1 MKRGRKQDDTL
12 PPSRSREI
20 QRAFRQRRSDY
31 IGGLEARVNQ
41 LEGEVDE
48 ILARHN
54 ELLRYTTP
62 EVVAARSASRKKQR
76 NKSKHSLPH
85 FLDASQAVEA
95 YNHSPSD
102 PLATMSENCILI
114 PSSCVGSN
122 PSSMVPDVC
131 AVVPAHYFLRDMNGE
146 PTSAPVYS
154 KGPYTPFPFGG
165 QVEHQPE
172 CGDDDSASILSRR
185 NQRLLHLWDGPPKTN
200 DLNGASPD
208 SPGPP
213 SSQFSHS
220 ISAHEYQCPSSQI
233 ELLMG
238 MDQSLQTPAASLQL
252 MSSFD
257 FRHEVRVPPPSS
269 GSLPPLIADSS
280 PQSGQLSNMG
290 FNSYPPS
297 SADVDSSPS
306 AFRSPHSQMSER
318 YNSCYSF
325 MDSSN
330 DSSPHVPLYR
340 QESPLDF
347 FRPRPSLPGQ
357 HTLPNGSLSTL
368 IIAATR
374 LDHFDLP
381 KLQCSYQPSS
391 LLPSP
396 ALGEGTISPDSLVYS
411 ESPIDDNSSI
421 AQEEYGQP
429 DGATT
434 PFSTSQPMEFEPQLQ
449 SADQDPGLSA

>member
-12 PPSRSREI
+12 PPPEAERSR
-20 QRAFRQRRSDY
+20 
-31 IGGLEARVNQ
+31 
-41 LEGEVDE
+41 
-48 ILARHN
+48 
-54 ELLRYTTP
+54 
-62 EVVAARSASRKKQR
+62 
-76 NKSKHSLPH
+76 
-85 FLDASQAVEA
+85 
-95 YNHSPSD
+95 
-102 PLATMSENCILI
+102 
-114 PSSCVGSN
+114 
-122 PSSMVPDVC
+122 
-131 AVVPAHYFLRDMNGE
+131 
-146 PTSAPVYS
+146 
-154 KGPYTPFPFGG
+154 GPFAKGG
-165 QVEHQPE
+165 QITSEVEHQP
-172 CGDDDSASILSRR
+172 DVATMIRRQFFSKKPTSSASLGRAL
-185 NQRLLHLWDGPPKTN
+185 QTN

-220 ISAHEYQCPSSQI
+220 ISAHEYQCPSSR
-233 ELLMG
+233 
-238 MDQSLQTPAASLQL
+238 SN
-252 MSSFD
+252 F
-257 FRHEVRVPPPSS
+257 RVPPPSS

-325 MDSSN
+325 MILQMIPSPRAFVPSRKSLDSSGQG
-330 DSSPHVPLYR
+330 P
-340 QESPLDF
+340 
-347 FRPRPSLPGQ
+347 LPGQ

-368 IIAATR
+368 SSLRQTR
-374 LDHFDLP
+374 SFDLP

-396 ALGEGTISPDSLVYS
+396 ALEK
-411 ESPIDDNSSI
+411 
-421 AQEEYGQP
+421 EEYGQP
-429 DGATT
+429 DGTTT

>member
-1 MKRGRKQDDTL
+1 MKRGRKQDDTYR
-12 PPSRSREI
+12 PPEAERSRGPF
-20 QRAFRQRRSDY
+20 AK
-31 IGGLEARVNQ
+31 GGLEARVNQ

-297 SADVDSSPS
+297 SADS
-306 AFRSPHSQMSER
+306 
-318 YNSCYSF
+318 
-325 MDSSN
+325 
-330 DSSPHVPLYR
+330 HVPLYR

-429 DGATT
+429 DGTTT

>member
-31 IGGLEARVNQ
+31 IGGLEARVSQ
-41 LEGEVDE
+41 LEAEVDQ

-54 ELLRYTTP
+54 EPLRYTTP

-76 NKSKHSLPH
+76 TKSKHSLPH
-85 FLDASQAVEA
+85 FLDANQAVEA
-95 YNHSPSD
+95 YDHSPSD
-102 PLATMSENCILI
+102 SLAAMTDNSGII
-114 PSSCVGSN
+114 PSSSAGPN
-122 PSSMVPDVC
+122 PSMAPDVC

-154 KGPYTPFPFGG
+154 KGPYTPFTFGG
-165 QVEHQPE
+165 PPDHQHE
-172 CGDDDSASILSRR
+172 YSNGDDDSATILARG
-185 NQRLLHLWDGPPKTN
+185 NQRLLHPWNGPSKAH
-200 DLNGASPD
+200 DLNGTSPD

-233 ELLMG
+233 EMLMG
-238 MDQSLQTPAASLQL
+238 MDQSLRTPAASSQL

-269 GSLPPLIADSS
+269 CSLPPLVADSS
-280 PQSGQLSNMG
+280 PQSGQLFSMG
-290 FNSYPPS
+290 FHSYTPS

-306 AFRSPHSQMSER
+306 AFRSPHSQMSDR
-318 YNSCYSF
+318 YNSNSCYPF

-340 QESPLDF
+340 QESPFDF
-347 FRPRPSLPGQ
+347 FRPGSLPGQ

-374 LDHFDLP
+374 LDHFEPP
-381 KLQCSYQPSS
+381 KSECSYPTSS

-396 ALGEGTISPDSLVYS
+396 ALGEGTVSPDLLGYS
-411 ESPIDDNSSI
+411 ESPIDDNSGI
-421 AQEEYGQP
+421 AHEEYGQP
-429 DGATT
+429 DGTTT
-434 PFSTSQPMEFEPQLQ
+434 PIST
-449 SADQDPGLSA
+449 